1 MICGND
7 VGIENLPRI
16 AASLNYDAA
25 MRRISL
31 VLFDMHDVLCRYD
44 RDFRIAELA
53 ALSRRPESEIYN
65 KIWASGFEAESDS
78 GGLDACAYLA
88 GFGERLGYPI
98 TLQEWLDNRKAATTP
113 MPETLAIMAELR
125 CDTAVLT
132 NNHTLVRDHLAD
144 LFPELFALCGAK
156 SYVSAQ
162 FGAAKPD
169 PAVYRKCVA
178 AAGATPAETLF
189 IDDSA
194 ANVDGAIKAGLA
206 GHVFTGAAALRAA
219 LAGYGLITP

>member
-1 MICGND
+1 
-7 VGIENLPRI
+7 
-16 AASLNYDAA
+16 

-44 RDFRIAELA
+44 RDARIASLA
-53 ALSRRPESEIYN
+53 ALSGRAPDDIYQN
-65 KIWASGFEAESDS
+65 IWASGFETQSDS
-78 GGLDACAYLA
+78 GGLDAATYLA
-88 GFGERLGYPI
+88 GFGARLGYPI

-113 MPETLAIMAELR
+113 MPEILAIMAELR
-125 CDTAVLT
+125 CETAVLT
-132 NNHTLVRDHLAD
+132 NNHTLVRDHLDD

-169 PAVYRKCVA
+169 PEVYLKCVA

-189 IDDSA
+189 IDDSES
-194 ANVDGAIKAGLA
+194 NVAGAEAAGLT
-206 GHVFTGAAALRAA
+206 GHIFTGAAALRAV
-219 LAGYGLITP
+219 LATYGLLTP